1 MTKYTKRY
9 HNNIIQVYK
18 YSFKEVEE
26 NTLTIADKLKVQ

>member
-9 HNNIIQVYK
+9 HNTQVYK
-18 YSFKEVEE
+18 YSFKEAEE